1 MQIALDA
8 FENLMKGNDLNK
20 INIRETN
27 ERNRIVY
34 EFRQQQREIYAHMYQ
49 QEQQKRITEP
59 KLTGLFVTR
68 KRTHIFISNIFN
80 IFSALCAKHIDNRHS
95 MRLVLGFDVANSM
108 QPFNERM
115 RYSPKSMS
123 A

>member
-20 INIRETN
+20 INIIETH

-49 QEQQKRITEP
+49 QEQRITEP
-59 KLTGLFVTR
+59 RLTGLFVTR

-80 IFSALCAKHIDNRHS
+80 IFSALCAKHIYNRHS
-95 MRLVLGFDVANSM
+95 MRLVLGFEVANSM

-115 RYSPKSMS
+115 RYRPKSMS